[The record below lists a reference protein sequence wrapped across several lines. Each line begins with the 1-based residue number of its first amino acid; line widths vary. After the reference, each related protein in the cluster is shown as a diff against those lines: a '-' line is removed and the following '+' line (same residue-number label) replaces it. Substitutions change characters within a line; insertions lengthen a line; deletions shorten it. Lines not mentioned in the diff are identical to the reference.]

1 MLPIVLLGA
10 WLVTMFHGKQ
20 FDKVNDGGSFSPFHR
35 HRLSILTKTYAAPYD
50 AERRL
55 QGDLAFLSKVLMGC
69 TTYVVGCDCGKIMTV
84 EALGREDRGAVE
96 VKFRE
101 VPK

>member
-1 MLPIVLLGA
+1 M
-10 WLVTMFHGKQ
+10 TMFHGKQ